1 MKKLSLFLFIAGL
14 LAFSSCKRGETKSA
28 LKHGDVLKS
37 SIENFEKNRKKLSTK
52 LVASL
57 EQAEQDLTAED
68 PDLPKASKDF
78 EKDWNDI
85 QSRYNKLKK
94 NFAKVGES
102 SEAYFTKLDELSG
115 NINNEKLRT
124 EELGKNKELRA
135 RWDKTFVEAQASVE
149 KVTGV
154 LEAGNDFHM
163 VLVASSIRQKLEQNV
178 EELNVIAEQ
187 AKSLLSDLEAFTMAG
202 RELVEG

>member
-1 MKKLSLFLFIAGL
+1 MKNLSILFFLAGL
-14 LAFSSCKRGETKSA
+14 VAFTSCKRGETKSA

-37 SIENFEKNRKKLSTK
+37 SIEDFEKNRKKLSTK

-57 EQAEQDLTAED
+57 EQAEKDLTAED

-94 NFAKVGES
+94 NFDKVGAS
-102 SEAYFTKLDELSG
+102 SEAYFAKLDELSG
-115 NINNEKLRT
+115 NINNEKLRD
-124 EELGKNKELRA
+124 EELGKNKNLRA
-135 RWDKTFVEAQASVE
+135 RWDKTFIEAKASVE

-178 EELNVIAEQ
+178 DELGVIAEQ
-187 AKSLLSDLEAFTMAG
+187 AKSLLSDLEAFTLAG

>member
-1 MKKLSLFLFIAGL
+1 MKKLSLFLFIAGF
-14 LAFSSCKRGETKSA
+14 LALTSCKRGETKSA

-78 EKDWNDI
+78 EKDWNGI
-85 QSRYNKLKK
+85 QDRYDKLKK

-102 SEAYFTKLDELSG
+102 SEAYFAKLDELSG
-115 NINNEKLRT
+115 NINNEKLRG

-178 EELNVIAEQ
+178 EELGVIADQ
-187 AKSLLSDLEAFTMAG
+187 AKALLSDLEAFTLAG

>member
-1 MKKLSLFLFIAGL
+1 MKQLSLFLFIAGL

-178 EELNVIAEQ
+178 EELGVIAEQ